1 MTSKKSIRVYFQGLI
16 LILLFILTTGGFSSI
31 SAKNRLSRIPDVL
44 VSFGPEQGSEHAV
57 VVETST
63 QTLYLFSYDGSFK
76 EIKNYRCS
84 TGEVPGAKSRS
95 GDRKTPVGVYFFTKE
110 FKKRDLTPIY
120 GTRAFPMD
128 YPNVLDRQAGYSG
141 NAIWLHGTN
150 KPIKPRDSNGCIALA
165 NPHIDALDSYI
176 TLNRTPIIVVDTLSY
191 TSVKKLNSTKASVLR
206 FLSSW
211 NNALQTGTYHQ
222 FLSYY
227 HPDYLP
233 EIGWWPE
240 WGRIKKAMGTSYALA
255 QIDLDKIAIYRYS
268 GVYVALFDQT
278 LKSETGSKLIGT
290 RKLFFKKDG
299 KRFRIIGDEYQ
310 SHPFPKEK
318 KKRKQ
323 PFLVAFHKNKIKPKP
338 KIKPKIEPKKESDEI
353 AKTIEG
359 WLKAWS
365 SKDIR
370 RYGAYYAKGF
380 RSQGKNRKS
389 WLQYKKQLNKKYKY
403 IRVSKKNLTIQN
415 GKKKSIATF
424 IQTYKS
430 PKFKAVGRKRLM
442 LIKESGRWKILRET
456 YRKL

>member
-1 MTSKKSIRVYFQGLI
+1 MTRKKSITVYFQGLI

-31 SAKNRLSRIPDVL
+31 SAQNRLSRIPDVL
-44 VSFGPEQGSEHAV
+44 VSFGPEQGSEHAI

-76 EIKNYRCS
+76 EIKNYRVS
-84 TGEVPGAKSRS
+84 TGETPGAKSRS
-95 GDRKTPVGVYFFTKE
+95 GDRKTPVGVYFFTKKFE
-110 FKKRDLTPIY
+110 KRDLAPIY

-128 YPNVLDRQAGYSG
+128 YPNVLDRQAGRSG

-165 NPHIDALDSYI
+165 NPHIDALDSFI

-191 TSVKKLNSTKASVLR
+191 TSVKKLDSTKASVLR

-233 EIGWWPE
+233 EIDWWPE
-240 WGRIKKAMGTSYALA
+240 WGRIKKAMGISYAPA

-268 GVYVALFDQT
+268 GVYVALFDQIH
-278 LKSETGSKLIGT
+278 KSETGNQLIGT

-299 KRFRIIGDEYQ
+299 RNFRIIGDEYQ
-310 SHPFPKEK
+310 SHPFPQEK
-318 KKRKQ
+318 KKRTQ
-323 PFLVAFHKNKIKPKP
+323 PLLVAFHKDKIV
-338 KIKPKIEPKKESDEI
+338 PKIELKKESDEI
-353 AKTIEG
+353 AKIIEG

-365 SKDIR
+365 LKDIR
-370 RYGAYYAKGF
+370 RYGDYYAKEF
-380 RSQGKNRKS
+380 RSQGMNRKS
-389 WLQYKKQLNKKYKY
+389 WLKHKNKLNKKYKY
-403 IRVSKKNLTIQN
+403 IKVSKKNLRIQD

-424 IQTYKS
+424 ILTYKS
-430 PKFKAVGRKRLM
+430 PEYKSYGRKRLV
-442 LIKESGRWKILRET
+442 LIKENGRWKILRET
-456 YRKL
+456 FRKL

>member
-1 MTSKKSIRVYFQGLI
+1 MTRKKSITVYFQGLI

-31 SAKNRLSRIPDVL
+31 SAQNRLSRIPDVL
-44 VSFGPEQGSEHAV
+44 VSFGPEQGSEHAI

-63 QTLYLFSYDGSFK
+63 QTLYLFSDDGSFK
-76 EIKNYRCS
+76 EIKNYRVS
-84 TGEVPGAKSRS
+84 TGETPGAKSRS
-95 GDRKTPVGVYFFTKE
+95 GDRKTPVGVYFFTKKFE
-110 FKKRDLTPIY
+110 KRDLAPIY

-128 YPNVLDRQAGYSG
+128 YPNVLDRQAGRSG

-165 NPHIDALDSYI
+165 NPHIDALDSFI

-191 TSVKKLNSTKASVLR
+191 NSVKELESTKASVLR
-206 FLSSW
+206 FLSAW

-222 FLSYY
+222 YLSYY
-227 HPDYLP
+227 HSDYLP
-233 EIGWWPE
+233 QIDWWPE
-240 WGRIKKAMGTSYALA
+240 WGRIKKAMGTSYAPA

-278 LKSETGSKLIGT
+278 LKSETGNQLIGT
-290 RKLFFKKDG
+290 RKLFLKKDG
-299 KRFRIIGDEYQ
+299 KKFRIIGDEYQ
-310 SHPFPKEK
+310 SHPFPEEK
-318 KKRKQ
+318 KKRTQ
-323 PFLVAFHKNKIKPKP
+323 PLLVAFHKD
-338 KIKPKIEPKKESDEI
+338 KIEPKKESDEI

-380 RSQGKNRKS
+380 RSKGKNRKS
-389 WLQYKKQLNKKYKY
+389 WLQYKNKLNRKYKY
-403 IRVSKKNLTIQN
+403 IRVSKKDLEIQD
-415 GKKKSIATF
+415 GKMKSIATF

-430 PKFKAVGRKRLM
+430 PKFKAVGRKRLV
-442 LIKESGRWKILRET
+442 LIKENEQWKILRET